1 MYLSSLF
8 LLYDKLAL
16 TDAFQ
21 SFVLNTF
28 ADKESSIPAL
38 ASVDVLKAC
47 VPKPVVDN
55 TLMSETAS

>member
-8 LLYDKLAL
+8 LLYDRLAL

-38 ASVDVLKAC
+38 AIVDVLKAS
-47 VPKPVVDN
+47 VPTPVVDY
-55 TLMSETAS
+55 S